1 MVELAL
7 GFGKPVML
15 KMLKPSDDLSVTP
28 AVAFIAAGALAIA
41 LAAITF
47 SIVRV
52 SQFIYYATYP
62 LFERHGVVGMVALGE
77 AAILSL
83 TLSGFITYMLLS
95 RHKDVTGFRNKSTL
109 AAAFLVPFAFLLA
122 GMCTMVLG
130 AAGPIWVPGIGAVLM
145 IIGGAIPGVKSV
157 RLRRGSG
164 GQQDKGPLISLHPL
178 RGWWPS
184 R

>member
-1 MVELAL
+1 
-7 GFGKPVML
+7 ML
-15 KMLKPSDDLSVTP
+15 KMLKPSDDLSTSP
-28 AVAFIAAGALAIA
+28 AVAFIAAGALAIC

-47 SIVRV
+47 SIVRI
-52 SQFIYYATYP
+52 SETIYYATYP
-62 LFERHGVVGMVALGE
+62 LFERHGVVGMVAVGE

-83 TLSGFITYMLLS
+83 ALSGFITYMLLS
-95 RHKDVTGFRNKSTL
+95 RRKDVTGFRSKASL
-109 AAAFLVPFAFLLA
+109 AASFLVPFGFLLG

-157 RLRRGSG
+157 RLRRGSED
-164 GQQDKGPLISLHPL
+164 QQDKKPLITLHPL
-178 RGWWPS
+178 KGWWPT

>member
-1 MVELAL
+1 
-7 GFGKPVML
+7 ML

-62 LFERHGVVGMVALGE
+62 LFERHGVAGMVALGE

-83 TLSGFITYMLLS
+83 ALSGFITYMLLS
-95 RHKDVTGFRNKSTL
+95 RHHEVTGFRSKATM
-109 AAAFLVPFAFLLA
+109 AAAFLVPFAFLLG

-130 AAGPIWVPGIGAVLM
+130 AAGPVWVPGIGALLM
-145 IIGGAIPGVKSV
+145 ITGGAIPGVKSV
-157 RLRRGSG
+157 RLRRSFGDH
-164 GQQDKGPLISLHPL
+164 QNKEPLISLHSL
-178 RGWWPS
+178 RGWWPN

>member
-1 MVELAL
+1 
-7 GFGKPVML
+7 ML
-15 KMLKPSDDLSVTP
+15 KMFKPSDDLTASPV
-28 AVAFIAAGALAIA
+28 VAIIAAGALVIA

-52 SQFIYYATYP
+52 SEFVYYATYP

-83 TLSGFITYMLLS
+83 ALSGFITYMILS
-95 RHKDVTGFRNKSTL
+95 RSKDVTGFRSKATL

-157 RLRRGSG
+157 RLRRGSA
-164 GQQDKGPLISLHPL
+164 GQQDKEPLISLHSL
-178 RGWWPS
+178 KGWWPS

>member
-1 MVELAL
+1 
-7 GFGKPVML
+7 ML

-28 AVAFIAAGALAIA
+28 AVAFIAAGVLAIA

-47 SIVRV
+47 SIVRI
-52 SQFIYYATYP
+52 SQTIYYATYP
-62 LFERHGVVGMVALGE
+62 LFERYGVVGMVTLGE

-83 TLSGFITYMLLS
+83 VLSGFITYMILS
-95 RHKDVTGFRNKSTL
+95 RRKDVTGFRAKVNL
-109 AAAFLVPFAFLLA
+109 AAAFLVPFAFLLS
-122 GMCTMVLG
+122 GMFTMVLG

-164 GQQDKGPLISLHPL
+164 DLQGKEPLITLHPL
-178 RGWWPS
+178 RGWWPT

>member
-1 MVELAL
+1 MVAIAL
-7 GFGKPVML
+7 VFGKSVML

-28 AVAFIAAGALAIA
+28 AVAFIAAGVLAIA

-47 SIVRV
+47 SIVRI
-52 SQFIYYATYP
+52 SQTIYYATYT
-62 LFERHGVVGMVALGE
+62 LFERYGVVGMVTLGE

-83 TLSGFITYMLLS
+83 ALSGFITYMLLS
-95 RHKDVTGFRNKSTL
+95 RRKDVTGFRNKATV
-109 AAAFLVPFAFLLA
+109 AAAFLVPFAFLLG
-122 GMCTMVLG
+122 GMYTMVLG

-157 RLRRGSG
+157 RLRRGAG
-164 GQQDKGPLISLHPL
+164 DPQDKGPLISLHSL
-178 RGWWPS
+178 RAWWPS